1 MSNYWLYV
9 IVSYTISASI
19 LIIFVWISYLQRVRA
34 WQELK
39 KLKIKTSIIPKIK
52 KYD

>member
-34 WQELK
+34 WQEIK
-39 KLKIKTSIIPKIK
+39 KLETKAGIIPKIK

>member
-39 KLKIKTSIIPKIK
+39 KLETKTGIVPKIK
-52 KYD
+52 KND

>member
-34 WQELK
+34 LQELK
-39 KLKIKTSIIPKIK
+39 KLETKAGIIPKIK

>member
-1 MSNYWLYV
+1 
-9 IVSYTISASI
+9 
-19 LIIFVWISYLQRVRA
+19 VRA

-39 KLKIKTSIIPKIK
+39 KLETKTGIVPKIK